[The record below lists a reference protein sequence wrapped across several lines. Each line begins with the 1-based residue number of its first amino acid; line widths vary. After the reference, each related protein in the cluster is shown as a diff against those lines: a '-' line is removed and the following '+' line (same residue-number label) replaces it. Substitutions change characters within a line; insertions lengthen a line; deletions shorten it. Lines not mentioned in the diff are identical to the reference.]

1 MHSPPHFRRPSAYCA
16 INVEDQRCRL
26 LLPIAPDVAK
36 APKIIIIVVA
46 TRDNGGGDGVA
57 VSHEI
62 RLRLLSAC
70 GSGDAV
76 DVAARAPRITSKM
89 ERRDSVVAASSSKK
103 DPAPP
108 LVAPSSLARAT
119 IKVRVL
125 DDPNPRDDGLPYLD
139 RLEVSGGDGPV
150 DALANALKKAL
161 APSHPVE
168 SQ

>member
-1 MHSPPHFRRPSAYCA
+1 M
-16 INVEDQRCRL
+16 
-26 LLPIAPDVAK
+26 
-36 APKIIIIVVA
+36 
-46 TRDNGGGDGVA
+46 
-57 VSHEI
+57 
-62 RLRLLSAC
+62 RLLSAC